1 MMRTLITAA
10 GLLMAAG
17 SVHAGLA
24 GIEAGNGVAVTGG
37 VVRVT
42 FVANKSIRFSPA
54 PSLRLSLMEVQL
66 MFVDGKIK
74 RHTMVF
80 AGNHSLRAPLPIEVV
95 EVLGGLCLLVVLCGI
110 ALLLNSGWRLIHADT
125 SGGLSG
131 GGAEPGGEK
140 ADDDNGR

>member
-1 MMRTLITAA
+1 
-10 GLLMAAG
+10 MATG

-24 GIEAGNGVAVTGG
+24 GFAVGNGVAVTGG

-42 FVANKSIRFSPA
+42 FVANKSIRFSPTRRVH
-54 PSLRLSLMEVQL
+54 LGLMEVQL

-80 AGNHSLRAPLPIEVV
+80 AGNHTLRAPLPIEVV

-110 ALLLNSGWRLIHADT
+110 ALLLNSGWR
-125 SGGLSG
+125 
-131 GGAEPGGEK
+131 
-140 ADDDNGR
+140 